1 MPGMRTGVW
10 ATGMKSLA
18 RAMEMR
24 RQPNLRRLA
33 RRRSLQQLRT
43 VSARWLE
50 RHFELIEASA
60 PGLQRVG
67 TEQWDWCGGSA
78 RWRGFAPGFPASA
91 GCGRSMTVVYGFDG
105 PPMER
110 LDELGEALLTAGWGR
125 LKNERA
131 DGGPIRQFWVA
142 LTGQELV
149 ERVASD
155 SSARLRRV
163 VYPEWRPNSAL
174 SRPADMESTPP
185 WGRSPLSPRMSV
197 SCVSRGQERRV
208 EPADHLE
215 RARRAPRN
223 YLLLETSEVQQ
234 WALED
239 RALAAR
245 DHAVTVRISLNYYS
259 NPNAKARPHRIP
271 RYWLPT
277 SARW

>member
-1 MPGMRTGVW
+1 MRTGVW

-33 RRRSLQQLRT
+33 RRRSFQHLRA
-43 VSARWLE
+43 VSAQWLE

-60 PGLQRVG
+60 PELERVG

-78 RWRGFAPGFPASA
+78 RWRGLAPGFPASA

-105 PPMER
+105 PLMER
-110 LDELGEALLTAGWGR
+110 LDDLGEALLTAGWGR

-155 SSARLRRV
+155 SNARLRRV

-174 SRPADMESTPP
+174 SRPADMEATPP
-185 WGRSPLSPRMSV
+185 WGGSPLSPRMSV
-197 SCVSRGQERRV
+197 WCGSGGQERRV
-208 EPADHLE
+208 EAADHLE

-234 WALED
+234 RALED

-245 DHAVTVRISLNYYS
+245 DHAVALQISLNYYS
-259 NPNAKARPHRIP
+259 NPNVKARPHRVP

-277 SARW
+277 SAR

>member
-1 MPGMRTGVW
+1 MRAGVGGTV
-10 ATGMKSLA
+10 AKLLG

-33 RRRSLQQLRT
+33 RRRSFQQLRA
-43 VSARWLE
+43 VSAQWLE
-50 RHFELIEASA
+50 QHFELIEASA
-60 PGLQRVG
+60 PGFERVG
-67 TEQWDWCGGSA
+67 TERWDWCRGAA
-78 RWRGFAPGFPASA
+78 RWRGLAPGFPASA

-105 PPMER
+105 PLMER

-155 SSARLRRV
+155 SSGRIRRV
-163 VYPEWRPNSAL
+163 VYPGWRPNSAL
-174 SRPADMESTPP
+174 NRPADMEATPP

-197 SCVSRGQERRV
+197 SCVSCGQERRV
-208 EPADHLE
+208 EPADHLDG
-215 RARRAPRN
+215 ARRAPRN
-223 YLLLETSEVQQ
+223 YLLLETSEAQQ
-234 WALED
+234 RALED

-245 DHAVTVRISLNYYS
+245 EHAVAVQISLGYYS
-259 NPNAKARPHRIP
+259 NPNVKARPHRIP
-271 RYWLPT
+271 RYWRPT
-277 SARW
+277 TARW